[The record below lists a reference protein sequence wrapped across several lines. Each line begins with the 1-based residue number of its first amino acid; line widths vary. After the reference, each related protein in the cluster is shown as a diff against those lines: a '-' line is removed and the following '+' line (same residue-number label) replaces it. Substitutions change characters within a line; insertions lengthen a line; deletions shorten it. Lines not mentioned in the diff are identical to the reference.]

1 MSQYLNKDEVIAAFE
16 WGDAD
21 VCEDFGGAYG
31 CSEFGFSRAAIQKI
45 LDQIPAADV
54 APVVHAQWE
63 HIGIV
68 KKIGPIYPHCSA
80 CGIVSAAYR
89 SQWEGLQGP
98 WKYCP
103 NCGAKMDGGKNGATD

>member
-1 MSQYLNKDEVIAAFE
+1 MAEYIDKDRAYQTLADEPFFFYFDRDEIVFPVLAAM
-16 WGDAD
+16 
-21 VCEDFGGAYG
+21 
-31 CSEFGFSRAAIQKI
+31 
-45 LDQIPAADV
+45 PAADV
-54 APVVHAQWE
+54 APVVHGRWD
-63 HIGIV
+63 HIWIV

-103 NCGAKMDGGKNGATD
+103 NCGAIMDGGDSDAKSV

>member
-31 CSEFGFSRAAIQKI
+31 FSEFGFSRAAIQKI

-54 APVVHAQWE
+54 APVVHGRWINPKSGYLSVSQ
-63 HIGIV
+63 
-68 KKIGPIYPHCSA
+68 CSICKA
-80 CGIVSAAYR
+80 CHPTSMD
-89 SQWEGLQGP
+89 GL
-98 WKYCP
+98 KYCP
-103 NCGAKMDGGKNGATD
+103 NCGAIMNKEVE